1 MRNIRIGIFAYIRTE
16 RIAPQ
21 IFGHNGTEIVL
32 HLGGFMQTFEY
43 TITDPLG
50 IHARPAGM
58 IVTEAKKF
66 ASQITISKGEKTA
79 DARRLFALMGLSAK
93 AGDTLTVT
101 CVGEDETAAVRAL
114 RILLE
119 TNL

>member
-1 MRNIRIGIFAYIRTE
+1 M
-16 RIAPQ
+16 
-21 IFGHNGTEIVL
+21 L

-58 IVTEAKKF
+58 IATEAKKF
-66 ASQITISKGEKTA
+66 VSQITLAKGEKTA

-101 CVGEDETAAVRAL
+101 CVGEDEADAARAL
-114 RILLE
+114 RTLLE